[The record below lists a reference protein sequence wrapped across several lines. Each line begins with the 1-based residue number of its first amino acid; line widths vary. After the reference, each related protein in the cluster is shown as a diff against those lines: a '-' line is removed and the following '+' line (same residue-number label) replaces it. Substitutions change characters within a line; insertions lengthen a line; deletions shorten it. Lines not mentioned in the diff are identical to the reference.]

1 MVFIIIVAVVTG
13 CVVLLWFLGNYNI
26 WRPVVSSECPRV
38 LMYHS
43 ISDWSSELAVTPE
56 NFEKQVKWLKE
67 SGYKFVT
74 VSELLALDSTQKTVC
89 LTFDDGFEDNY
100 TQMFPLLQRYNAKAT
115 IYLAP
120 DIANIKKLTGSQIK
134 EMQASGLCEFGAHT
148 LTHVNLSQ
156 LTDNKSKEEIGLSK
170 SRVEALTQSECRAF
184 AYPFGRYTEKTVE
197 LVKEAGFDSAVT
209 VKKGI
214 EHISDPYRMKRIS
227 ILGKTNRLQFYIAM
241 TRGRYRV

>member
-1 MVFIIIVAVVTG
+1 MIFIIIAAVVAG
-13 CVVLLWFLGNYNI
+13 CVALLWFLGNYNI
-26 WRPVVSSECPRV
+26 WRPVVSSACPRV

-74 VSELLALDSTQKTVC
+74 VSELLAPGLSEKSVC
-89 LTFDDGFEDNY
+89 LTFDDGFEDNF
-100 TQMFPLLQRYNAKAT
+100 TQMFPVLQRHQAKAT

-120 DIANIKKLTGSQIK
+120 DISDIKKLTSQQIK
-134 EMQASGLCEFGAHT
+134 EMQVSGLCEFGAHT
-148 LTHVNLSQ
+148 LNHVNLSQ
-156 LTDNKSKEEIGLSK
+156 LADDDAKEEIVLSK
-170 SRVEALTQSECRAF
+170 SRVELLTQCECRAF

-197 LVKEAGFDSAVT
+197 LVREAGFDSAVT

-214 EHISDPYRMKRIS
+214 EHIRDPYRMKRIS